1 MYGKRDYMQTL
12 TKREML
18 KLQIDKIKKTLMQ
31 KSITRNKE
39 RCESMILKTVNSK
52 VFYNNLYLY
61 VTSNEMSK
69 YAKQLLTFKMIVNTQ
84 FWLKILIKFW

>member
-1 MYGKRDYMQTL
+1 MYEKRDYMQTL

-39 RCESMILKTVNSK
+39 RCESMILKNKS
-52 VFYNNLYLY
+52 
-61 VTSNEMSK
+61 
-69 YAKQLLTFKMIVNTQ
+69 
-84 FWLKILIKFW
+84 IL